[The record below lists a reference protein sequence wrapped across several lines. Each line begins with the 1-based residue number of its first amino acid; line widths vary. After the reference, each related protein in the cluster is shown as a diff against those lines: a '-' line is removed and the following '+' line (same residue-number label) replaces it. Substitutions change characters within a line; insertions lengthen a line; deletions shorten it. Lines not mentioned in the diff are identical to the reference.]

1 MNVKVILIGMFIALY
16 KTRISVYLR
25 GNASFQTEQLKKQY
39 HNKGARQNE
48 QKSTDC

>member
-1 MNVKVILIGMFIALY
+1 MNVKVILIGMVIAFY
-16 KTRISVYLR
+16 NTRIGEYAR

-39 HNKGARQNE
+39 YNKGVRQNE